1 MHHVLLAALMAF
13 GPAAA
18 LDQLRPVR
26 DLVGGLTSD
35 DAVVRARAACELKEH
50 GDSAADAI
58 DGLVRLMGDATL
70 VEPSV
75 CRERWSDSAERQ
87 TTPGHLAAAAL
98 VAVGSRTV
106 PALIDVLREPVWV
119 ARRNAAWALGALDD
133 PRGVAPV
140 TAALQDRE
148 APVRAQA
155 AWALGAMDAD
165 SAVQALVAVLKDPDD
180 GVRQQAAWAL
190 GAIGSRA
197 AVGGLSQALKDTHA
211 QVRHQA
217 AWALGAIGDRGAV
230 PGLVDTLKDADKG
243 VRQQAAW
250 ALGALGDSRATQGL
264 VAALKDS
271 EAGVRRQ
278 AAWALGAIGR

>member
-1 MHHVLLAALMAF
+1 MQHVLLAALMAL
-13 GPAAA
+13 GPATA
-18 LDQLRPVR
+18 LDQQRPVR
-26 DLVGGLTSD
+26 ELVAGLTAD

-50 GDSAADAI
+50 GDGAADAV

-75 CRERWSDSAERQ
+75 CRERWFDSGERQ

-106 PALIDVLREPVWV
+106 PALIGALQQPVWV

-148 APVRAQA
+148 PPVRAQA

-165 SAVQALVAVLKDPDD
+165 SAVQALVAVLKDSDE
-180 GVRQQAAWAL
+180 GVRKQAAWAL

-197 AVGGLSQALKDTHA
+197 AVSGLSQALEDSHP

-217 AWALGAIGDRGAV
+217 AWALGDRKSV
-230 PGLVDTLKDADKG
+230 V
-243 VRQQAAW
+243 
-250 ALGALGDSRATQGL
+250 
-264 VAALKDS
+264 
-271 EAGVRRQ
+271 
-278 AAWALGAIGR
+278 

>member
-1 MHHVLLAALMAF
+1 VQHLLLAGLMAF
-13 GPAAA
+13 GPATA

-26 DLVGGLTSD
+26 DLAASLSAD

-50 GDSAADAI
+50 GDGAADAV
-58 DGLVRLMGDATL
+58 DGLVRLLGDATL
-70 VEPSV
+70 VEPTV
-75 CRERWSDSAERQ
+75 CKERWADSRERQ

-98 VAVGSRTV
+98 VAIGSRTV
-106 PALIDVLREPVWV
+106 PELIGVLRQPLWV

-165 SAVQALVAVLKDPDD
+165 SAVQALVGVLKDPDE
-180 GVRQQAAWAL
+180 GVRKQAAWAL
-190 GAIGSRA
+190 GAIGSRT
-197 AVGGLSQALKDTHA
+197 AVSGLSQALKDSQP

-217 AWALGAIGDRGAV
+217 AWALGAIGDRSAV
-230 PGLVDTLKDADKG
+230 PALVDTLKDADKG
-243 VRQQAAW
+243 VREQAAW
-250 ALGALGDSRATQGL
+250 ALGAIGDSRATQGL

>member
-1 MHHVLLAALMAF
+1 MRLL
-13 GPAAA
+13 
-18 LDQLRPVR
+18 
-26 DLVGGLTSD
+26 
-35 DAVVRARAACELKEH
+35 
-50 GDSAADAI
+50 
-58 DGLVRLMGDATL
+58 GDAT
-70 VEPSV
+70 PSSLPSAGSDGV
-75 CRERWSDSAERQ
+75 DSREQQ

-106 PALIDVLREPVWV
+106 PALIGALQQPEWV

-148 APVRAQA
+148 PPVRAQA

-165 SAVQALVAVLKDPDD
+165 SAVQALVAALKDTDD
-180 GVRQQAAWAL
+180 GVRKQAAWAL

-197 AVGGLSQALKDTHA
+197 AVGGLSQALKDSHA

-217 AWALGAIGDRGAV
+217 AWALGAIGDRNAV
-230 PGLVDTLKDADKG
+230 PGLVDTLEG
-243 VRQQAAW
+243 CRQGRAPAGG
-250 ALGALGDSRATQGL
+250 LGARRARRCSRDAGL

-278 AAWALGAIGR
+278 AAWALGAIGK